1 MQIERSQTSANV
13 AKIFG
18 WALLVTSALVLAVV
32 ISFAVDIYLD
42 PQSSYAYQVV
52 SSFLSAEEP
61 LVSVSEDGKVSE
73 ISIGPQ
79 GRLMIAILFGFF
91 ALSVSVSFFSALI
104 SSAISLLNFAKKD
117 EDAT

>member
-1 MQIERSQTSANV
+1 M
-13 AKIFG
+13 
-18 WALLVTSALVLAVV
+18 
-32 ISFAVDIYLD
+32 DIYLN

-73 ISIGPQ
+73 ISVGPQ
-79 GRLMIAILFGFF
+79 GRLMIAIMFGFF
-91 ALSVSVSFFSALI
+91 ALAVSVSFFSTLV
-104 SSAISLLNFAKKD
+104 SSAISLLNFAERD

>member
-1 MQIERSQTSANV
+1 MQNSQPYRSV
-13 AKIFG
+13 AKFFDC
-18 WALLVTSALVLAVV
+18 ALLVAAAVVLAG
-32 ISFAVDIYLD
+32 IIYFAVDIYLN

-73 ISIGPQ
+73 ISVGPQ
-79 GRLMIAILFGFF
+79 GRLMIAIMFGFF
-91 ALSVSVSFFSALI
+91 ALAVSVSFFSTLV
-104 SSAISLLNFAKKD
+104 SSAISLLNFAERD